1 MLQCLEF
8 RQGEKERKMMD
19 DGVEVHRKL
28 LTDRVPERAREN
40 RKEGDVSITRQQ
52 RLMGIKSSRK
62 LTGY

>member
-1 MLQCLEF
+1 M
-8 RQGEKERKMMD
+8 G

-28 LTDRVPERAREN
+28 LTDRVPERAREK

-52 RLMGIKSSRK
+52 RPMGIKSSSK

>member
-1 MLQCLEF
+1 
-8 RQGEKERKMMD
+8 MMD
-19 DGVEVHRKL
+19 DRVEVHRKL

-40 RKEGDVSITRQQ
+40 RKKEGDVSITRQQ

>member
-1 MLQCLEF
+1 
-8 RQGEKERKMMD
+8 MMD